1 MLKGQLSQSL
11 DSLVQSIVIGAQG
24 LNYMSE
30 TDSEVFAVYRNAVI
44 GELDGD
50 VLKGVLRLP
59 EDTLIL
65 GADWTGFFKQAAS
78 NDPSGDWSAMKTLLE
93 GNLQQLSIFKI
104 QRSAPYTAQNDVLA
118 VGLFEGKVVGI
129 QMFAVET

>member
-65 GADWTGFFKQAAS
+65 DRKS
-78 NDPSGDWSAMKTLLE
+78 
-93 GNLQQLSIFKI
+93 
-104 QRSAPYTAQNDVLA
+104 
-118 VGLFEGKVVGI
+118 VV
-129 QMFAVET
+129 